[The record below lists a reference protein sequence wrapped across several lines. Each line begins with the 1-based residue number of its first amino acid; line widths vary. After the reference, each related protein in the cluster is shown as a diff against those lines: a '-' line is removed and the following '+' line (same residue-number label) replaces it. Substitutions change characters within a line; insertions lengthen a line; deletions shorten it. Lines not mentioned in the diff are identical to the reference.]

1 MGTTMEEDPRTE
13 TGCESVLEGAEA
25 ADPTH
30 STGVPQSAEQSP
42 VIGTPTVEAHAS
54 AGDLS
59 PFGADSGS
67 AVRAPDSFVY
77 AIGRVEPR
85 FPSLAVEKEF
95 AQIASRDD
103 TDGLTDRET
112 LQKVISDRSNRYLA
126 RQLCWVFLVENLEN
140 YVLIPND
147 PADYDLL
154 IEAVRAEPRR
164 DDLDVVI
171 GTLGPLAPPGT
182 CGGLDVPVVVFD
194 QLYSFDRDSLVSS
207 VPRPGSIDQKG
218 DAKFRAAVGELA
230 DRIMQMTDNA
240 GATDEHRALNY
251 LAMRYPA
258 IYAMAAEAHAR
269 NASPTGVEVRP
280 SRISDVRVVVD
291 VIFSQTHRETDVTE
305 KSFVRVDVTEEFPF
319 LVTKLAPFYELDYN
333 RR

>member
-1 MGTTMEEDPRTE
+1 MGATMEEDPSTE
-13 TGCESVLEGAEA
+13 AGGEPVLESTEA
-25 ADPTH
+25 ADSTH
-30 STGVPQSAEQSP
+30 STEAPQSAGRSAS
-42 VIGTPTVEAHAS
+42 IGTPMVEPHAS
-54 AGDLS
+54 VADVS
-59 PFGADSGS
+59 PFGADSSS
-67 AVRAPDSFVY
+67 AVRTPDSFVY

-95 AQIASRDD
+95 AQIASRDS
-103 TDGLTDRET
+103 TEGLTDRET
-112 LQKVISDRSNRYLA
+112 LQKVVADRANRYLA
-126 RQLCWVFLVENLEN
+126 RQLCWVFLIENLEN

-154 IEAVRAEPRR
+154 VEAVRAEPRR

-171 GTLGPLAPPGT
+171 GTLGPLAPPGA

-207 VPRPGSIDQKG
+207 VPRPDSIAQKG
-218 DAKFRAAVGELA
+218 DARFRAAVGELA

-251 LAMRYPA
+251 LAVRYPA

-269 NASPTGVEVRP
+269 NASPTGVDVRP
-280 SRISDVRVVVD
+280 SRISDVRTIVD

-319 LVTKLAPFYELDYN
+319 LVSKMAPFYELNYN